1 VTLTR
6 GERASVFEEERGP
19 VLSREERGP
28 LVLAFRL
35 CSREERETQRG
46 ERFRG
51 ERTSLLSLL
60 VKRREQW
67 RGERGPLLSR
77 ECVREERGPLRLKEQ
92 RFLSLLALLVQKYK
106 Y

>member
-1 VTLTR
+1 M
-6 GERASVFEEERGP
+6 
-19 VLSREERGP
+19 LSREERGP
-28 LVLAFRL
+28 LVLASRL
-35 CSREERETQRG
+35 CSREEREAQRG
-46 ERFRG
+46 ERFSG

-67 RGERGPLLSR
+67 RGERSSGPLLSR
-77 ECVREERGPLRLKEQ
+77 ECVREERKPLRLKEQ